1 MIFFMDIGQDL
12 RNIALATSILA
23 SLNNNLTHQQK
34 VQRCILHHCQSKQNQ
49 ADAYRVAQRRFLL
62 NEYFDHHGKKR
73 RIEAPKQSDT

>member
-1 MIFFMDIGQDL
+1 MDIGQDL

-49 ADAYRVAQRRFLL
+49 ADAYRVA
-62 NEYFDHHGKKR
+62 KR
-73 RIEAPKQSDT
+73 RAESTTILIIMQKSVE